1 MNFDVF
7 TISALVDEMMDVLV
21 GGRIQDVLDT
31 DATGIGFEIYA
42 HRKRRYL
49 YLSADPQTPRV
60 HLVPDRLRRG
70 TERPTQVGLLLRRF
84 VEGGTLTHVSQPLWE
99 RMLTLE
105 VIGPEGEAQ
114 LIIETME
121 RRANLLLVQAGVILD
136 CMRRVGP
143 DENRVRV
150 SLPNHPY
157 VPPPPITNR
166 LNPFHAEAD
175 AFIAQWGTNT
185 DPKRKAAQWLS
196 TLVLGCSPLLSR
208 EVVYRTTR
216 NTSSLASEVDP
227 SALWA
232 SLQKVVEPLKARDW
246 QPGVAYVDGNPAAYS
261 AYPLTHLPNW
271 TRQASMSEALVAYYG
286 AAVGAE
292 AYAEARKPVQA
303 QINEAKARLQA
314 KLASLESGLKD
325 EAEREYMQRAGEL
338 ILAYQYAIQPGQRE
352 LVAEYEVDAA
362 PMRIAL
368 DPALSPLENAQ
379 RYFDRYNRAKRAQA
393 GVPQLIE
400 ETRMEMAF
408 LDQLTLDL
416 EQAASYPEIDDV
428 VAALVERGLWQGAP
442 RARRGSARTGPMRL
456 TKDGYVIWIG
466 RNSLQ
471 NEIATFKYANPLDYW
486 LHARGVPG
494 AHGIIRYDGRNVPDA
509 LIQQVAAIVAY
520 YSAKRSEGRVDVD
533 VTRVKYVRKIKGAG
547 PGMVT
552 YRNET
557 TITVTPMKEDGLN
570 G

>member
-21 GGRIQDVLDT
+21 GGRVQDVLDT

-42 HRKRRYL
+42 HRQRRYL

-70 TERPTQVGLLLRRF
+70 TERPNQLGLLLRRF
-84 VEGGTLTHVSQPLWE
+84 VEGGILTHVSQPPWE

-105 VIGPEGEAQ
+105 ITGPEGEVQ
-114 LIIETME
+114 LIVEPME
-121 RRANLLLVQAGVILD
+121 RRANLLLVQSGVILD

-166 LNPFHAEAD
+166 LNPFHGELD
-175 AFIAQWGTNT
+175 AFINQWANNT
-185 DPKRKAAQWLS
+185 DPKRKASQWLS

-208 EVVYRTTR
+208 EVVYRATH
-216 NTSSLASEVDP
+216 NAGSLASEADP
-227 SALWA
+227 AAIWS
-232 SLQKVVEPLKARDW
+232 SLQKVMEPLKARDW
-246 QPGVAYVDGNPAAYS
+246 QPGVAYVEGNPVAYS
-261 AYPLTHLPNW
+261 VYPLTHLPNW
-271 TRQASMSEALVAYYG
+271 TRQASTSEALVAYYG

-303 QINEAKARLQA
+303 QINEAKARLQG

-325 EAEREYMQRAGEL
+325 EAEREYLQRAGEL

-352 LVAEYEVDAA
+352 LVAEYDFDAA

-442 RARRGSARTGPMRL
+442 RVRRGSARTGPMRL

-471 NEIATFKYANPLDYW
+471 NELATFKYANPPDYW

-494 AHGIIRYDGRNVPDA
+494 AHGIIRYDGRAVPDA
-509 LIQQVAAIVAY
+509 LIQQVAAIAAY

-533 VTRVKYVRKIKGAG
+533 VTRVKYVRKMKGAG

-557 TITVTPMKEDGLN
+557 TITVTPMKEDGLD

>member
-1 MNFDVF
+1 MNFDVY
-7 TISALVDEMMDVLV
+7 TISALVDELMDVLV
-21 GGRIQDVLDT
+21 GGRIQDVLNT
-31 DATGIGFEIYA
+31 DATGIGLEVYA
-42 HRKRRYL
+42 HRQRRYL

-70 TERPTQVGLLLRRF
+70 TERPNQLGLLMRRF
-84 VEGGTLTHVSQPLWE
+84 VEGGILNHVSQPPWE

-105 VIGPEGEAQ
+105 VSGPEGEVQ
-114 LIIETME
+114 LIVEPME
-121 RRANLLLVQAGVILD
+121 RRANLLLVQGGIILD

-143 DENRVRV
+143 DENRFRV

-157 VPPPPITNR
+157 TPPPPITNR
-166 LNPFHAEAD
+166 LNPFSDSSD
-175 AFIAQWGTNT
+175 AFAAQWKNNS
-185 DPKRKAAQWLS
+185 DPKRKASQWLS
-196 TLVLGCSPLLSR
+196 ALVLGCSPLLSR
-208 EVVYRTTR
+208 EVIYRATKDAG
-216 NTSSLASEVDP
+216 SLADVVDP
-227 SALWA
+227 AAVWE
-232 SLQKVVEPLKARDW
+232 SLQTLLEPLKRRDW
-246 QPGVAYVDGNPAAYS
+246 QPGTAYLDGSPTAYS

-271 TRQASMSEALVAYYG
+271 ERKASMSEALVGYYG

-303 QINEAKARLQA
+303 QIEEAKARLQA

-325 EAEREYMQRAGEL
+325 EAEREHMQRAGEL

-352 LVAEYEVDAA
+352 LVAEYDFDAE

-368 DPALSPLENAQ
+368 DPSLSPLENAQ

-400 ETRMEMAF
+400 EARTELAF
-408 LDQLTLDL
+408 LDQLALDL

-428 VAALVERGLWQGAP
+428 VSALTERGLWQGAARP
-442 RARRGSARTGPMRL
+442 RRGSQRTGPMRL

-471 NEIATFKYANPLDYW
+471 NEIVTFKYANPMDYW

-494 AHGIIRYDGRNVPDA
+494 AHGVIRYDGRAVPEA
-509 LIQQVAAIVAY
+509 LIHQVAAVVAY
-520 YSAKRSEGRVDVD
+520 YSANRSEARVDVD
-533 VTRVKYVRKIKGAG
+533 VTRVKYVRKMKGAG

-557 TITVTPMKEDGLN
+557 TIPVTPMKESELN